1 MCVKEFSP
9 CLPTVAWSQSLFSGY
24 TFLPLFSATLSGS
37 LYFFLSSLSI
47 ASFLGLSHLSA
58 MPPVF
63 LGNRWKAGSGVGRGN
78 PLSFFL
84 LSSHTLYFS
93 LSHSSS
99 PPTFSLFLFSCA
111 LSFSPT
117 HTSSLFP
124 SLSCPPLLPLSLYLL
139 TLLLS
144 YTLFYTHGSGGYRSF
159 PLVIPLL
166 ISILKACFCYH

>member
-1 MCVKEFSP
+1 M
-9 CLPTVAWSQSLFSGY
+9 
-24 TFLPLFSATLSGS
+24 
-37 LYFFLSSLSI
+37 
-47 ASFLGLSHLSA
+47 
-58 MPPVF
+58 
-63 LGNRWKAGSGVGRGN
+63 GRGN

-166 ISILKACFCYH
+166 ISILKHVSVIISECTYLFPPPSVTFSPLSLFEWDYVCMCGWVGGISLHEYF